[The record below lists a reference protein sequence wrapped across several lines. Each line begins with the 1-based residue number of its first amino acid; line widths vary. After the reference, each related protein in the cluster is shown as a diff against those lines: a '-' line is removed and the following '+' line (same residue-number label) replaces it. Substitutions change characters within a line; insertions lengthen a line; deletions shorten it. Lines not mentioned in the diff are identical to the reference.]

1 MKSNVGL
8 LAVTGSQRTS
18 GNCYLLAK
26 RILGSVETDYEI
38 IQLAQKEIEFCD
50 LCGKCMKND
59 CPLKDDL
66 YQISEKMRKAD
77 GIVFVIPQ
85 YISFPSKFLC
95 FLERLRNIGHFR
107 THMGYKRTYTNPPYR
122 LFSGDKPFC
131 VFTLSDSEKIE
142 ENLKTVTEH
151 IEHLGLRLIPHDSP
165 PFFGVNV
172 HCGEDKGE
180 VFEDE
185 IGIGECERLI
195 KKLVYSIK
203 KPSEKSGPQADA

>member
-1 MKSNVGL
+1 MKSKVRL

-26 RILGSVETDYEI
+26 RILGSIEADYEI

-59 CPLKDDL
+59 CALRDDL
-66 YQISEKMRKAD
+66 CQIFEKMRRAD

-85 YISFPSKFLC
+85 YIFFPSKFLC

-107 THMGYKRTYTNPPYR
+107 THMGYKRTFTNPEYR
-122 LFSGDKPFC
+122 LFSEKKPFC
-131 VFTLSDSEKIE
+131 VFTISDSEKIE
-142 ENLKTVTEH
+142 EDLKAVTEH
-151 IEHLGLRLIPHDSP
+151 IEGLGLRLILHDLP

-180 VFEDE
+180 VLEDE
-185 IGIGECERLI
+185 RGIGECERLI
-195 KKLVYSIK
+195 RKLVDSIK
-203 KPSEKSGPQADA
+203 RRSEKSGVQTDA